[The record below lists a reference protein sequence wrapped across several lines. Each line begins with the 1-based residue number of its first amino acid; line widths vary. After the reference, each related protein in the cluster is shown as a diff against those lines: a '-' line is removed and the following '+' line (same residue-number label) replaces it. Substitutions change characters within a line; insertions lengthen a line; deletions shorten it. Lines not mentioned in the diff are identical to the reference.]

1 MSETSLIFSMAETS
15 RRLNISTATL
25 RKWASRYGIDATLRS
40 QGGHRL
46 YTEQDLER
54 LQFINDLKNRGWNLS
69 DLAQHDIDTLRQLN
83 PATQA
88 DDEIPGSVCFCGPRV
103 VKDFASWFPDR
114 ARILDE
120 AEVNLA
126 SGVLVWEVGSLSD
139 QHVAR
144 AQRLHQSGVPVLMVH
159 HYALSRRVHQLE
171 SAGITTCSGPL
182 SWNTLMHWLM
192 QQSPQSRYTDDDLQR
207 LVAELPDI
215 PCECP
220 RHLAELLIKL
230 RDFAVYCQQCSLDS
244 PAQADLHQRLYHW
257 TQASQ
262 RPLETA
268 LEAVLIHE
276 GRA

>member
-1 MSETSLIFSMAETS
+1 MSETGLIFSMAETS
-15 RRLNISTATL
+15 RRLGISTATL
-25 RKWASRYGIDATLRS
+25 RKWASRYGIDASLRS
-40 QGGHRL
+40 PGGHRL
-46 YTEQDLER
+46 YNEMDLER
-54 LQFINDLKNRGWNLS
+54 LQLIYDFKTRGWNLN
-69 DLAQHDIDTLRQLN
+69 DLAQLDIDSLRQMN
-83 PATQA
+83 PSQN
-88 DDEIPGSVCFCGPRV
+88 DDDIPGSVSFCGPRV

-144 AQRLHQSGVPVLMVH
+144 AQRLQQSGVPVLMVH

-182 SWNTLMHWLM
+182 NWNTLMHWLM
-192 QQSPQSRYTDDDLQR
+192 QQSPQSRYTDADLQR
-207 LVAELPDI
+207 LVEELPDI

-230 RDFAVYCQQCSLDS
+230 RDFAIYCQQCSLDS

-257 TQASQ
+257 TQAAQ
-262 RPLETA
+262 RPLETG